1 MEARSPPPWAPDS
14 RLPSPNSVGG
24 KRDRIM
30 KRLVQSFLRS
40 AVPAALALGAAA
52 LLGLLIVAVVGHN
65 PFAVVRNMMA
75 AATQAHGLRDD
86 IAYVL
91 LYATPLIFTGLS
103 VAVAFR
109 AGLFNIGGMGQ
120 ILIGSILCGWA
131 GWKLAA
137 LPAVLAVPACI
148 AFAALGGAIWGAIA
162 GALKAWRGS
171 HEVIITI
178 MLNFCAIAL
187 ADSLANGPWKAK
199 EGMTP
204 QLPAIGE
211 SARLPRLGA
220 RAADAPAPEPGDPPL
235 LGIGFFPKHV
245 QVNASLFLALLA
257 AAGVQIFLF
266 RTVRGYELR
275 AVGHNPEAARAA
287 GISVKRVTVTAMAI
301 SGALAGLAATDL
313 VMGTKYNYRQDDAM
327 SYARAAFIGI
337 AVSLMGQ
344 NHPGGIILAALL
356 FGAMERMG
364 TLLNDV
370 PKDIVLILQAAV
382 ILFVICGNEVFK
394 RMMARR
400 GAQA

>member
-1 MEARSPPPWAPDS
+1 MIRFLKDALVRSIAP
-14 RLPSPNSVGG
+14 
-24 KRDRIM
+24 
-30 KRLVQSFLRS
+30 
-40 AVPAALALGAAA
+40 ALALGAAA

-65 PFAVVRNMMA
+65 PFAVVRNLLS

-120 ILIGSILCGWA
+120 IMVGSILCGWA

-137 LPAVLAVPACI
+137 LPAILAIPACI
-148 AFAALGGAIWGAIA
+148 ALAALGGALWGAIA

-178 MLNFCAIAL
+178 MLNFCAIAVT
-187 ADSLANGPWKAK
+187 DSLANGTWKAK

-204 QLPAIGE
+204 QLPAIGQ

-220 RAADAPAPEPGDPPL
+220 RAADAPPPEAGDPPL
-235 LGIGFFPKHV
+235 MGIGLFPKHV

-257 AAGVQIFLF
+257 AAGMHVFLF

-287 GISVKRVTVTAMAI
+287 GISVKRVTITAMAI

-364 TLLNDV
+364 LLLNDV

-382 ILFVICGNEVFK
+382 ILFVICGNELFS
-394 RMMARR
+394 RMLARK
-400 GAQA
+400 AATT

>member
-1 MEARSPPPWAPDS
+1 MTRLLS
-14 RLPSPNSVGG
+14 RAAY
-24 KRDRIM
+24 
-30 KRLVQSFLRS
+30 S
-40 AVPAALALGAAA
+40 AIPATLALAAAA
-52 LLGLLIVAVVGHN
+52 VLGFVIVAVTGHN
-65 PFAVVRNMMA
+65 PFAVVRDLVA
-75 AATQAHGLRDD
+75 AARQAHGLRDD
-86 IAYVL
+86 LACVL

-120 ILIGSILCGWA
+120 VLVGSLLCGYV

-137 LPAVLAVPACI
+137 LPAILTIPVCLA
-148 AFAALGGAIWGAIA
+148 AAAAGGAAWGAIA

-178 MLNFCAIAL
+178 MLNFCAVAL

-220 RAADAPAPEPGDPPL
+220 RPAEAPPPEPGDPRT
-235 LGIGFFPKHV
+235 LGIPLFPSHV

-257 AAGVQIFLF
+257 AAGVSVYLF

-287 GISVKRVTVTAMAI
+287 GIPVKRVTLSAMAL
-301 SGALAGLAATDL
+301 SGALAGLAASDL
-313 VMGTKYNYRQDDAM
+313 VMGIKYNYRQDDAM

-344 NHPGGIILAALL
+344 NHPAGIVLAALL
-356 FGAMERMG
+356 FGVLERMG
-364 TLLNDV
+364 LLIQGV
-370 PKDIVLILQAAV
+370 PKDIILILQAAV
-382 ILFVICGNEVFK
+382 ILFVICGNELFRRLV
-394 RMMARR
+394 ARK
-400 GAQA
+400 AAAA

>member
-1 MEARSPPPWAPDS
+1 
-14 RLPSPNSVGG
+14 
-24 KRDRIM
+24 M
-30 KRLVQSFLRS
+30 KRMLLKAAYHSI
-40 AVPAALALGAAA
+40 PPALALAAAA
-52 LLGLLIVAVVGHN
+52 LLGLGIVAATGHN
-65 PFAVVRNMMA
+65 PVTVLRDLVA
-75 AATQAHGLRDD
+75 AARQAHGLRDD
-86 IAYVL
+86 LACVL
-91 LYATPLIFTGLS
+91 LYATPFIFTGLS

-120 ILIGSILCGWA
+120 VLIGSLLCGYV

-137 LPAVLAVPACI
+137 LPAILAVPVCI
-148 AFAALGGAIWGAIA
+148 AAAAAGGAAWGAIA

-187 ADSLANGPWKAK
+187 ADSMANGPWKAQ

-220 RAADAPAPEPGDPPL
+220 RPADAPPREPGDPRT
-235 LGIGFFPKHV
+235 LGIPLFPAHV
-245 QVNASLFLALLA
+245 QLNLSFVIALLA
-257 AAGVQIFLF
+257 AAGVSVYLF

-287 GISVKRVTVTAMAI
+287 GISVKRVTVSAMAL

-313 VMGTKYNYRQDDAM
+313 VMGMKYNYRQDDAM

-344 NHPGGIILAALL
+344 NHPAGIILAALL
-356 FGAMERMG
+356 FGALERMG
-364 TLLNDV
+364 LLIQGV
-370 PKDIVLILQAAV
+370 PKDIILIVQAAV
-382 ILFVICGNEVFK
+382 ILFVICGNELFK
-394 RMMARR
+394 RLLARK
-400 GAQA
+400 AVAA

>member
-1 MEARSPPPWAPDS
+1 MT
-14 RLPSPNSVGG
+14 RLLT
-24 KRDRIM
+24 RAAY
-30 KRLVQSFLRS
+30 S
-40 AVPAALALGAAA
+40 AIPATLALAAAA
-52 LLGLLIVAVVGHN
+52 VLGFVIVAVTGHN
-65 PFAVVRNMMA
+65 PFAVVRDLVA
-75 AATQAHGLRDD
+75 AARQAHGLRDD
-86 IAYVL
+86 LACVL

-120 ILIGSILCGWA
+120 VLVGSLLCGYV

-137 LPAVLAVPACI
+137 LPAILAIPACL
-148 AFAALGGAIWGAIA
+148 AAAAAGGAAWGAIA

-178 MLNFCAIAL
+178 MLNFCAVAL
-187 ADSLANGPWKAK
+187 ADSLANGPWKAR

-211 SARLPRLGA
+211 SSRLPRLGA
-220 RAADAPAPEPGDPPL
+220 RPAEAPPPEPGDPHT
-235 LGIGFFPKHV
+235 LGIPLFPSHV

-257 AAGVQIFLF
+257 AAGVSVYLF

-287 GISVKRVTVTAMAI
+287 GIPVKRVTLSAMAL
-301 SGALAGLAATDL
+301 SGALAGLAASDL
-313 VMGTKYNYRQDDAM
+313 VMGIKYNYRQDDAM

-344 NHPGGIILAALL
+344 NHPAGIVLAALL
-356 FGAMERMG
+356 FGVLERMG
-364 TLLNDV
+364 LLIQGV
-370 PKDIVLILQAAV
+370 PKDIILILQAAV
-382 ILFVICGNEVFK
+382 ILFVICGNELFRRLV
-394 RMMARR
+394 ARK
-400 GAQA
+400 AAAA